1 MTDLG
6 YKLEDIQKI
15 LKKVGFPGKKTGKKE
30 ALERERYLTV
40 GNLAERSGVSPRTIK
55 HWEEKGIIEPDMR
68 TEGGFRL
75 YSETFIL
82 FCKLIQDLQLFGY
95 TLEDIKAFS
104 DSVRTFLAFQADLS
118 SLPEAAVEAKL
129 ESMLKEIQELFDKMK
144 LFKEGIAR
152 WEDLLKKGKRDIQSL
167 KKKNQK
173 RAVRTKGDAGA

>member
-1 MTDLG
+1 
-6 YKLEDIQKI
+6 
-15 LKKVGFPGKKTGKKE
+15 
-30 ALERERYLTV
+30 
-40 GNLAERSGVSPRTIK
+40 
-55 HWEEKGIIEPDMR
+55 
-68 TEGGFRL
+68 
-75 YSETFIL
+75 
-82 FCKLIQDLQLFGY
+82 LIQDLQLFGY